1 MHSKTT
7 NRAVSQFKYSIII
20 IFIINMHLDP
30 FSENIIGSTICV
42 DDNQKKFIVIVYLEP
57 IKVRS

>member
-1 MHSKTT
+1 
-7 NRAVSQFKYSIII
+7 
-20 IFIINMHLDP
+20 MHLDP